1 MSNMGSSNAFVW
13 SINTM
18 RTRQREYTNRLRF
31 VNTSC
36 QKVIGFLPATSQA
49 YYHHRRS
56 TSQTFEG
63 GGGWR
68 APDHPRPPA
77 RQHARSDIWRLG
89 VWSDIRSAVSGPI
102 SGGRVWSAPPANEK
116 RPRQARAFRSGCCRG
131 WVGSI
136 GRAAAAVACHVCDQ
150 FRRDQGEQCNANR
163 DGCRIG
169 GGAHFIISRA

>member
-1 MSNMGSSNAFVW
+1 MGSSNAFVW

-102 SGGRVWSAPPANEK
+102 SGGSVSGPLRLQTETPATG
-116 RPRQARAFRSGCCRG
+116 AGVSFGVLSWLGRG
-131 WVGSI
+131 LI
-136 GRAAAAVACHVCDQ
+136 RRAAAAVPRDVCDQ
-150 FRRDQGEQCNANR
+150 FASDQGEQCNANR

-169 GGAHFIISRA
+169 GGAHFIISRV